1 MKKTTLIG
9 AVVGALAGFAVLSF
23 AGMEDPTVVNDK
35 SLANAAAYTN
45 STFIRGTFR
54 GVFVKIEDA
63 ASAVRTNA
71 VSVTSDDGQTLFSA
85 NVVGVCTSFYPVM
98 TAMYGTDGAII
109 NASALSSATTNR
121 VYAGAPVAS
130 KVTTVVTGVAFPT
143 LTNSV
148 TVRLLFDTK

>member
-1 MKKTTLIG
+1 MPLTE
-9 AVVGALAGFAVLSF
+9 VGALAGFAVLSF

-54 GVFVKIEDA
+54 GIFVKIEDA
-63 ASAVRTNA
+63 VSAVRTNA

-85 NVVGVCTSFYPVM
+85 NVVGVSTNFYPVM
-98 TAMYGTDGAII
+98 TAMYSTAGATI
-109 NASALSSATTNR
+109 NSSTVDSTTNR

-148 TVRLLFDTK
+148 TVRLLFDTN